1 MVYYSESNE
10 SDEILDMLY
19 DLLIDV
25 LLEGVDDN
33 NEENDSGIHSLQQF

>member
-1 MVYYSESNE
+1 MIYYSKSNE

-33 NEENDSGIHSLQQF
+33 NGKDDSSIC